1 MYYIYILQQNIRKT
15 TIKSPKLAMAQL
27 RYLEIGIKPLIP
39 VAVLDCWE
47 VTALS
52 SVHVTK
58 LQSPQ
63 RRCRDSLLWRA
74 VTRTLIGKN

>member
-39 VAVLDCWE
+39 VAVLDC
-47 VTALS
+47 
-52 SVHVTK
+52 
-58 LQSPQ
+58 
-63 RRCRDSLLWRA
+63 
-74 VTRTLIGKN
+74 